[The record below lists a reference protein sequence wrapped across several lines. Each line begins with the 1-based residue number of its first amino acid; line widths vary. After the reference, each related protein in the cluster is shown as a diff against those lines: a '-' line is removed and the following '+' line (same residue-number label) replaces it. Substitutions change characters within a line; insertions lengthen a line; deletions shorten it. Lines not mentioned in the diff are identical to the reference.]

1 MLEEYHEEG
10 SFPGVFE
17 FQLLF
22 SVKNV
27 ASHFSFPILEPYI
40 RELVC
45 LGIHS
50 GYGEQRE
57 AAGNYFFRHNK

>member
-1 MLEEYHEEG
+1 M
-10 SFPGVFE
+10 SCQPRF
-17 FQLLF
+17 
-22 SVKNV
+22 
-27 ASHFSFPILEPYI
+27 ASIFPILEPYI

-57 AAGNYFFRHNK
+57 AAGNYFFVIINKY